1 MNARGIFNW
10 LMNVAKEHLTTLM
23 PWDDDIE
30 EQIIAGAIYII
41 DEQIEYRGGWDVI
54 DVYVE
59 GRLVE
64 LGKSLSRKSTI
75 LEKVKRRYDPQ
86 LILDKL

>member
-1 MNARGIFNW
+1 MSARGIFKW
-10 LMNVAKEHLTTLM
+10 LMNAVVDPLTKLM

-59 GRLVE
+59 GRLNE
-64 LGKSLSRKSTI
+64 LGKSMSRKSVI
-75 LEKVKRRYDPQ
+75 LEKVKRRYDPK